1 MLGGDKMIKFIE
13 ENDTVISKGDVIN
26 MLEDVETA
34 IALNDEYFEK
44 CIDYVSNNLKLELE
58 WKDFIGGMVKD
69 FIQEMDEIAIDEAKE
84 EEELQKTRD
93 RYGRGEK
100 E

>member
-26 MLEDVETA
+26 MLEEVETA

-58 WKDFIGGMVKD
+58 WKELIGNMVED
-69 FIQEMDEIAIDEAKE
+69 FIQELDEIAIDEAKE
-84 EEELQKTRD
+84 EEELQNTRD
-93 RYGRGEK
+93 GYRR
-100 E
+100 

>member
-44 CIDYVSNNLKLELE
+44 CIEYVSNNLKFELE
-58 WKDFIGGMVKD
+58 WKELISDMVKD
-69 FIQEMDEIAIDEAKE
+69 FIQELDEIAIDEAKA
-84 EEELQKTRD
+84 EEELQNTRD
-93 RYGRGEK
+93 GYRR
-100 E
+100 

>member
-13 ENDTVISKGDVIN
+13 ENDTVISKDDVIN
-26 MLEDVETA
+26 MLEEVETA

-44 CIDYVSNNLKLELE
+44 CIDYVSNNLKFELE
-58 WKDFIGGMVKD
+58 WKDLISDMVKD
-69 FIQEMDEIAIDEAKE
+69 FIQELDEIAIDEAKA
-84 EEELQKTRD
+84 EEELQNTRD
-93 RYGRGEK
+93 RDRRGEG